1 MPTLVQTLND
11 EIADVVEGVRGSLV
25 QIRRGRHGAGAGTV
39 WHPEGLILTN
49 AHVVESGSLQVTLAD
64 GRTLPARV
72 LARDPDNDVAAV
84 AVDATDLPTIAL
96 GESRRL
102 RPGQLVLAL
111 GHPWGIRGAVSAG
124 VVIGV
129 GSQWAEIPRSKREWI
144 AVSLNLRPGNS
155 GGPLVDAEGRL
166 VGINSVMSGPE
177 VGLAVPVHVI
187 KAFLHDALGS
197 QAAAD

>member
-1 MPTLVQTLND
+1 MPTLVQALNN
-11 EIADVVEGVRGSLV
+11 EIADIAEKVRPSLV
-25 QIRRGRHGAGAGTV
+25 QIRRGRRGAGAGTI
-39 WHPEGLILTN
+39 WHSQGLILTN
-49 AHVVESGSLQVTLAD
+49 AHVVERGPLQVTLAD

-72 LARDPDNDVAAV
+72 LARDPNSDIAAV

-111 GHPWGIRGAVSAG
+111 GHPWGVLGAVSAG

-129 GSQWAEIPRSKREWI
+129 GSQWAEIPESKREWI

-166 VGINSVMSGPE
+166 IGINSVMTGLE
-177 VGLAVPVHVI
+177 VGLAVPVHVV

-197 QAAAD
+197 EAAD